1 MTIADVHC
9 RLIWTICRTDAGQT
23 TCRTAIDATV
33 GMLIVACVGAVHARN
48 GAAMVVIACV
58 VVGAVGH
65 VLAPG

>member
-9 RLIWTICRTDAGQT
+9 RLIWTVCKTGAGRT
-23 TCRTAIDATV
+23 TCRTVADATV
-33 GMLIVACVGAVHARN
+33 GMLIVAGVGAVHARN
-48 GAAMVVIACV
+48 GAAVVVTACV

>member
-9 RLIWTICRTDAGQT
+9 RLIWTVCKTGTGRT
-23 TCRTAIDATV
+23 TCRSAIDVTV
-33 GMLIVACVGAVHARN
+33 GVLIVAGVGAVHARN